1 MEGCGGSLE
10 EESPYMHT
18 FCLLGSISVLSPLSL
33 PWYSVSFF
41 SSVLP
46 HPSFFSHLYPRYPL
60 KTLGAAEL
68 YASGI
73 SGLVAAIDIS
83 VVCFPSLWCP
93 EGRKRERGRSK
104 GRLSVYYLVC
114 FYVNFNDP
122 PFPGSPKSKSPLQK
136 DLHTLN
142 TRAQAGTRTSLT
154 NGNYGRATMSTEKYL
169 CLKYTAKD
177 CPLAF

>member
-18 FCLLGSISVLSPLSL
+18 FCLLGSISVFSPHSLYLDIPFPSFPLFSLIPHFFSPLSPIPAKDIRSCGAL
-33 PWYSVSFF
+33 RARGCHWHLGGLFSVS
-41 SSVLP
+41 
-46 HPSFFSHLYPRYPL
+46 
-60 KTLGAAEL
+60 
-68 YASGI
+68 
-73 SGLVAAIDIS
+73 
-83 VVCFPSLWCP
+83 VVSRR
-93 EGRKRERGRSK
+93 EKERERGRSK

-142 TRAQAGTRTSLT
+142 TRAQAGTHTSLT

>member
-1 MEGCGGSLE
+1 MWGIPWRGKPIHAHLLPSWKYFRSFPTLFTLIFRFLLFLCSPSSL
-10 EESPYMHT
+10 
-18 FCLLGSISVLSPLSL
+18 I
-33 PWYSVSFF
+33 
-41 SSVLP
+41 
-46 HPSFFSHLYPRYPL
+46 FSHLYPRYPL